1 MYRPYSSPIEGSGS
15 SMDVLSTIRGLTQD
29 FSMNFNT
36 GNYDQVAGLF
46 ASDGVFMAPHN
57 ESIVGPKPIERK
69 LREFGESG
77 YQDLRLE
84 TIRVDSSGD
93 MAMEIGRYSVSVVS
107 ESNSA
112 KAERGKYLTVWRRL
126 GAWRIVADCWSS
138 NLPAASAQAS
148 EEKSMPTD
156 EKITVISN
164 EVPKSA

>member
-1 MYRPYSSPIEGSGS
+1 MYRPYSSPIGGSSS

-46 ASDGVFMAPHN
+46 ASDGLFMVPHH
-57 ESIVGPKPIERK
+57 ESVVGTKPIERK

-77 YQDLRLE
+77 YQDLRFE

-93 MAMEIGRYSVSVVS
+93 MAMEIGRYSVSILS
-107 ESNSA
+107 EHGSS
-112 KAERGKYLTVWRRL
+112 KADRGKYVKVWRRL

-138 NLPAASAQAS
+138 NLPAETS
-148 EEKSMPTD
+148 EQLSMPAGD
-156 EKITVISN
+156 KVTVISK

>member
-1 MYRPYSSPIEGSGS
+1 MYRPYSSPIGESAS

-46 ASDGVFMAPHN
+46 ASDGIFMAPHN

-107 ESNSA
+107 ENSSTRA
-112 KAERGKYLTVWRRL
+112 DRGKYVKVWRRL

-148 EEKSMPTD
+148 EEKSMPPGD
-156 EKITVISN
+156 KVTVISN

>member
-1 MYRPYSSPIEGSGS
+1 MYRPYSSPIGGAAS

-46 ASDGVFMAPHN
+46 ASDGIFMAPHN

-107 ESNSA
+107 DNSST
-112 KAERGKYLTVWRRL
+112 KADRGKYVKVWRRL

-148 EEKSMPTD
+148 EEKSMPPGD
-156 EKITVISN
+156 KVTVISN

>member
-1 MYRPYSSPIEGSGS
+1 MYRPYSSPIGESAS

-46 ASDGVFMAPHN
+46 ASDGIFMAPHN

-107 ESNSA
+107 ENSST
-112 KAERGKYLTVWRRL
+112 KADRGKYVKVWRRL

-138 NLPAASAQAS
+138 NLPASSAQAS
-148 EEKSMPTD
+148 EEKSMPPGA
-156 EKITVISN
+156 KVTVISN